1 MAKKSGYTDQD
12 ITKLEGP
19 DQVRLRPAVIF
30 GSNGIE
36 GCEHSVFEI
45 LSNSIDE
52 AREGYGNRSVVT
64 KFLDGSIEVQDFG
77 RGIPVGYNEKYDQ
90 YNWELVFCEL
100 YAGGKY
106 NNNTGGSYEYSLGL
120 NGLGLCATQFASEYM
135 DAEIKSD
142 GHVYTLHFEKGFNKG
157 GLHDEPY
164 AKRDTGTRI
173 RWKPDLEVFTD
184 IDVSLDYFKNVLQK
198 QAIVNSRIR
207 FILKNEIKGGFETF
221 EYYYENGIS
230 DYVKEIAGEDA
241 MSSVQYWQ
249 AERSG
254 KDREDLPEY
263 KVKLNVALTFSNKK
277 QLIEYYHNSSWLEF
291 GGAPDKAVTNAFVYA
306 IDLYL
311 KQNNKYTKADSK
323 IKFQDVAD
331 CLVLVSSSFST
342 ETSYLNQTKKAIT
355 NKFIQEAMTEFLR
368 HQLEVYFIE
377 NKMEAEKICDQ
388 VLVNMR
394 SRVKAE
400 STRQNL
406 KKTLA
411 ASTDVTNRVQKF
423 VDCRSRDVSVREL
436 FIVEGDSALGACKQ
450 ARDSE
455 FQAIIPVRGKILNCL
470 KSEYEKIFKSDIIT
484 DLIRVLGCGV
494 EVKTKASQNKN
505 MVSFSLDKLRWSKI
519 IICTDADVDGY
530 QIRTLILTMIYR
542 LMPTLIS
549 EGKVFIAESPLYE
562 ITSGNQT
569 WFAYTEK
576 EKADALAEIGDA
588 KYTVQRSK
596 GLGEND
602 AEMMN
607 LTTMNP
613 ATRRLIKIEPA
624 DAEETAEKFD
634 LLLGDNLA
642 GRKEYIANFGHLY
655 IDMTDVS

>member
-1 MAKKSGYTDQD
+1 MAKKSGYSNQD

-19 DQVRLRPAVIF
+19 DQVRKRPAVIF

-36 GCEHSVFEI
+36 GCEHSMFEI

-52 AREGYGNRSVVT
+52 AREGYGNKIVVT
-64 KFLDGSIEVQDFG
+64 RFLDGSVEVQDFG

-90 YNWELVFCEL
+90 FNWELVFCEL

-106 NNNTGGSYEYSLGL
+106 NTNSGGSYEYSLGL

-135 DAEIKSD
+135 DAEIKRD
-142 GHVYTLHFEKGFNKG
+142 GQKYTLHFEKGFNKG
-157 GLHDEPY
+157 GLITEPY
-164 AKRDTGTRI
+164 SKRDTGSRI

-184 IDVSLDYFKNVLQK
+184 IDIPLEYYQEVIRR
-198 QAIVNSRIR
+198 QAIVNNRVH
-207 FILKNEIKGGFETF
+207 FELKNEIKGGFETY
-221 EYYYENGIS
+221 EYYYEDGIT
-230 DYVKEIAGEDA
+230 DYVKEIVEEDA
-241 MSSVQYWQ
+241 ISSVQFWQ
-249 AERSG
+249 TERSG

-263 KVKLNVALTFSNKK
+263 KVRLNVALTFSNKK

-291 GGAPDKAVTNAFVYA
+291 GGSPDKAVTNALVYQ
-306 IDLYL
+306 IDAYL
-311 KQNNKYTKADSK
+311 KANNLYAKTDPK
-323 IKFQDVAD
+323 IKFQDIAD

-377 NKMEAEKICDQ
+377 NKMEAEKICTQ
-388 VLVNMR
+388 ILVYMR

-400 STRQNL
+400 STRQSL

-411 ASTDVTNRVQKF
+411 ASTDITNRVQKF
-423 VDCRSRDVSVREL
+423 VDCRSRDVGVREL

-455 FQAIIPVRGKILNCL
+455 FQALIPVRGKILNCL
-470 KSEYEKIFKSDIIT
+470 KCEYDKIFKSDIIV

-494 EVKTKASQNKN
+494 EVKTKASANKN
-505 MVSFSLDKLRWSKI
+505 MVTFDLEKLRWSKV

-542 LMPTLIS
+542 LMPTLIK

-562 ITSGNQT
+562 ITCGNET

-576 EKADALAEIGDA
+576 EKTDALEAIGER
-588 KYTVQRSK
+588 KFTIQRSK
-596 GLGEND
+596 GLGENE

-613 ATRRLIKIEPA
+613 ATRRLIKVEPA
-624 DAEETAEKFD
+624 DVIETAEKID
-634 LLLGDNLA
+634 LLLGDNLQ
-642 GRKEYIANFGHLY
+642 GRKDYIANFGHLY

>member
-1 MAKKSGYTDQD
+1 MAKKGGYTDQD

-52 AREGYGNRSVVT
+52 AREGYGSRIVVT

-142 GHVYTLHFEKGFNKG
+142 GHVYTLHFEKGFNIG
-157 GLHDEPY
+157 GLHEEPY
-164 AKRDTGTRI
+164 GKRDTGTRI

-230 DYVKEIAGEDA
+230 DYVKEIAGEGA

-263 KVKLNVALTFSNKK
+263 KVKLNVALTFSNRT
-277 QLIEYYHNSSWLEF
+277 QLIEYYHN
-291 GGAPDKAVTNAFVYA
+291 
-306 IDLYL
+306 
-311 KQNNKYTKADSK
+311 
-323 IKFQDVAD
+323 
-331 CLVLVSSSFST
+331 
-342 ETSYLNQTKKAIT
+342 
-355 NKFIQEAMTEFLR
+355 
-368 HQLEVYFIE
+368 
-377 NKMEAEKICDQ
+377 
-388 VLVNMR
+388 
-394 SRVKAE
+394 
-400 STRQNL
+400 
-406 KKTLA
+406 
-411 ASTDVTNRVQKF
+411 
-423 VDCRSRDVSVREL
+423 
-436 FIVEGDSALGACKQ
+436 
-450 ARDSE
+450 
-455 FQAIIPVRGKILNCL
+455 
-470 KSEYEKIFKSDIIT
+470 
-484 DLIRVLGCGV
+484 
-494 EVKTKASQNKN
+494 
-505 MVSFSLDKLRWSKI
+505 
-519 IICTDADVDGY
+519 
-530 QIRTLILTMIYR
+530 
-542 LMPTLIS
+542 
-549 EGKVFIAESPLYE
+549 
-562 ITSGNQT
+562 
-569 WFAYTEK
+569 
-576 EKADALAEIGDA
+576 
-588 KYTVQRSK
+588 
-596 GLGEND
+596 
-602 AEMMN
+602 
-607 LTTMNP
+607 
-613 ATRRLIKIEPA
+613 
-624 DAEETAEKFD
+624 
-634 LLLGDNLA
+634 
-642 GRKEYIANFGHLY
+642 
-655 IDMTDVS
+655 